1 MNARGERILI
11 FGDSLSHH
19 GSDTAS
25 EIWDVDQDSNRT
37 SSQPGDL
44 LGSLLLEQGAS
55 AVRIDANVGRS
66 AYNFWQG
73 NASHQYNSAQDLI
86 ASDQIFSPTKLVV
99 MLGTNELGM
108 NLDFDAQAMTAI
120 KNSFPGV
127 EAWAIGPPIFADAN
141 RNAQANDVYTMLQ
154 NVFGV
159 DHVIDARP
167 LSTTVDRAGDGV
179 HFQPASAKNFAF
191 ALANQLLATNPIGIL
206 KTVLLGVAGIA
217 GLIGAG
223 LLWSRHQHR
232 MGLSGDQTP
241 GGKAHGMNPEDFDP
255 YELEEGQEVE
265 FEHTSDP
272 YEAEKIAMDHLAEDP
287 SYYEKLKKV
296 HLDGV
301 ETEDTV
307 AWTVKDSAKRAPY
320 RWAPNTKKVFISDVY
335 QQIVDDGRD
344 DGMTL
349 DEFKHELVKLHKAG
363 QLKLSRADLVAAMPA
378 ERVEASETDANGAT
392 FHFVTI

>member
-1 MNARGERILI
+1 
-11 FGDSLSHH
+11 
-19 GSDTAS
+19 
-25 EIWDVDQDSNRT
+25 
-37 SSQPGDL
+37 
-44 LGSLLLEQGAS
+44 
-55 AVRIDANVGRS
+55 
-66 AYNFWQG
+66 
-73 NASHQYNSAQDLI
+73 
-86 ASDQIFSPTKLVV
+86 
-99 MLGTNELGM
+99 
-108 NLDFDAQAMTAI
+108 MTAI

-127 EAWAIGPPIFADAN
+127 EAWAIGPPIFADAT

-154 NVFGV
+154 NVFGA
-159 DHVIDARP
+159 DYVIDARP

-179 HFQPASAKNFAF
+179 HFQPSSAKNFAF

-232 MGLSGDQTP
+232 MSLSGDVSGP
-241 GGKAHGMNPEDFDP
+241 KDFDS
-255 YELEEGQEVE
+255 YELDDGG
-265 FEHTSDP
+265 
-272 YEAEKIAMDHLAEDP
+272 
-287 SYYEKLKKV
+287 
-296 HLDGV
+296 LDGA
-301 ETEDTV
+301 ETEDTT
-307 AWTVKDSAKRAPY
+307 AWAVKDSAKRAPY

-392 FHFVTI
+392 FHFLQLDGMKELE